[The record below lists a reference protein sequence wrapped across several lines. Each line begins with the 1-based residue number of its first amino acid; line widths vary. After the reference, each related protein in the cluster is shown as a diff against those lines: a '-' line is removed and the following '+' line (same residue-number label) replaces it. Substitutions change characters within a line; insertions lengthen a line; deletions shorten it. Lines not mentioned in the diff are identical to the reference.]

1 VLTEVAEVPEVRVL
15 LWLIE
20 PDDAPDV
27 PPDGRV
33 SVAPEG
39 RASLAGAG
47 SGSALGAPGSTM
59 RRIVGEGG
67 GPRSGAA
74 AGAGIMG
81 VVVRREWLKVRSK
94 LRPAQGTDFVRSALR
109 SPHCQEG
116 RPCHVQLE

>member
-1 VLTEVAEVPEVRVL
+1 LRRERPPVAVLTEVAEVPEVRVE

-33 SVAPEG
+33 ASEG

-47 SGSALGAPGSTM
+47 SSSALGAPGSTM

-81 VVVRREWLKVRSK
+81 AVVRRGSAHG
-94 LRPAQGTDFVRSALR
+94 AQQIAAR
-109 SPHCQEG
+109 
-116 RPCHVQLE
+116 